1 MPKKK
6 KKPYFHNNVEAIKD
20 TPDEYFLPPDG
31 ENVLFEEFMDWK
43 IHGYDIPSTVL
54 CIIREHKPNGKIK
67 EHVYQRRHAANRKI
81 RRMIY
86 DGHEFSIVDREGCQ
100 HVVPTLPE
108 YDDPLA

>member
-1 MPKKK
+1 MPKRK
-6 KKPYFHNNVEAIKD
+6 KKPYFHNNVEALKD
-20 TPDEYFLPPDG
+20 APDDCFPD
-31 ENVLFEEFMDWK
+31 LEFDELMEWK
-43 IHGYDIPSTVL
+43 LHGYEIPATVL